1 MGIIKV
7 CFLYFLCNL
16 YLININEFFIKVYKY
31 EVKKYIKNVNYSN
44 VFIWSIMLLK
54 FCFL

>member
-1 MGIIKV
+1 MGIIKL

-31 EVKKYIKNVNYSN
+31 EVNIKNVNYSN